1 MVTLRKSAFCGLVI
15 LALAR
20 GASHAATTTG
30 GAPGPDAATVD
41 AIIQKMETSGALDA
55 AVDRAI
61 ERYVKRKEQARLA
74 EDAKQQAELAARAK
88 NGRPVDAKRDHIRGN
103 VSADVS
109 LIEYSDFECPFCKR
123 FHETPKEILKR
134 YGGRVNWVL
143 RNYPLAFHNPAALN
157 EALAA
162 ECVARL
168 SGNDAYWKYADAL
181 FANTRSNG
189 TGLPVEKSID
199 KLAEADGIKG
209 AALTR
214 CMGDAAIAK
223 RVQEDMADGTAAG
236 VTGTPTTVVRN
247 NRTGA
252 SQAVVGA
259 VPIGTLSPVIDQMLG
274 AKP

>member
-1 MVTLRKSAFCGLVI
+1 MIF
-15 LALAR
+15 AL
-20 GASHAATTTG
+20 TG
-30 GAPGPDAATVD
+30 GGSRAAPAASSTPGPDAATID
-41 AIIQKMETSGALDA
+41 SIIQKMEASGAFDA

-61 ERYVKRKEQARLA
+61 NRYVKRKEQARQA
-74 EDAKQQAELAARAK
+74 EEAKQQAELGVRAK
-88 NGRPVDAKRDHIRGN
+88 NGRPIDAKRDHIRGN
-103 VSADVS
+103 LSADVS

-123 FHETPKEILKR
+123 FHDTPKEVLKH

-143 RNYPLAFHNPAALN
+143 RNYPLAFHDPAAQN

-181 FANTRSNG
+181 FAITRSNG
-189 TGLPVEKSID
+189 TGLPADKSVD
-199 KLAEADGIKG
+199 KLAEADGIKS

-214 CMGDAAIAK
+214 CMGDPSIAK
-223 RVQEDMADGTAAG
+223 RVQEDIDDGNAAG

-259 VPIGTLSPVIDQMLG
+259 VPIGTLLPVIDQLLG